1 MREISAVEPRAVA
14 GRLRTPLHAML
25 GHVKLVAAKRLS
37 DRGRQRLEQLEV
49 QVRLLAQRLDGP
61 AGPGTQGR
69 VAMDPTVTVRQVIS
83 ELDAV
88 LTEEGSRLPA
98 AAPSTSV
105 RTQAPFPTLR
115 A

>member
-1 MREISAVEPRAVA
+1 
-14 GRLRTPLHAML
+14 ML
-25 GHVKLVAAKRLS
+25 GHVELVAAKRLS

-49 QVRLLAQRLDGP
+49 QVRLLAQLLDGST
-61 AGPGTQGR
+61 GPGAQGR
-69 VAMDPTVTVRQVIS
+69 VAADPTVTVRYVIS

-98 AAPSTSV
+98 DAPSASV
-105 RTQAPFPTLR
+105 QTPVPSRIPR